1 MANVIYDSVLNQT
14 YTDFGPLDNDTRW
27 YDQNN
32 QTVPIWILNQLK
44 NNQKSGIVGG
54 FPGANVP
61 IMNQTVTYSQDYHNQ
76 LDWFEK
82 VDNLIKLFTSQTK
95 EERINFGV
103 LYFPEPDETGHQ
115 FGPYSNE
122 TKEILMKCDQTIGY
136 LIAQL
141 IKFGLYDKM
150 NIIVTADHGMDVASF
165 NRSIDLSDYVD
176 ISKFKSY
183 GGLTQINIFPN
194 NRRFRVLASS

>member
-44 NNQKSGIVGG
+44 NKQKSGIVGG

-61 IMNQTVTYSQDYHNQ
+61 IMNQTVTYSQDYHNK

-122 TKEILMKCDQTIGY
+122 TKEILLKCDSTIGY

-141 IKFGLYDKM
+141 AKFGLYDKM

-165 NRSIDLSDYVD
+165 NHSIDLSDYVD

-194 NRRFRVLASS
+194 NRRFR